1 MAGVVRYDVRHRR
14 VSGRLSAVKHA
25 RSRAALA
32 CAASAA
38 VLLAGCTSEPKPVYQ
53 DPPAPAAVATEY
65 DPSLEPSAAALT
77 LVPEK
82 ATTLTVTD
90 FDQLRLV
97 LGHGSLTGASPAAER
112 AAFWRKLP
120 ATASLSRGL
129 LRPDDARLRADFG
142 IGQDDVAW
150 EATYDGGWIL
160 SFHDTVPMAS
170 VQRAVTAGVGRLRGA
185 VVDPARHLV
194 TSSTPPDVAQSWGA
208 QASLLAL
215 VGREAVSTF
224 VDRSCLSFDSV
235 FGDGL
240 QAQLADAPAA
250 ALRALDELDA
260 YSVALGTELATVQL
274 GPGRDDAF
282 DRVRLAEVMPPTKP
296 EFGLALSRGVADPG
310 SGRLGYTLSDPAAA
324 AELTR
329 TRQLPFAV
337 CRNGG

>member
-1 MAGVVRYDVRHRR
+1 MQYGVRHRH
-14 VSGRLSAVKHA
+14 VSGRLSAVKHP

-32 CAASAA
+32 CAVLVGA
-38 VLLAGCTSEPKPVYQ
+38 VLTGCTSEPKPVYQ
-53 DPPAPAAVATEY
+53 DAAPPAPVATEY

-77 LVPEK
+77 LVPAS
-82 ATTLTVTD
+82 ATSLTVTD

-97 LGHGSLTGASPAAER
+97 LGYGSLTGASPAAER
-112 AAFWRKLP
+112 AAFWRKAP
-120 ATASLSRGL
+120 STATLSLGL

-160 SFHDTVPMAS
+160 VFHDTVPMAS
-170 VQRAVTAGVGRLRGA
+170 VQRAVKAGVGRLRGA
-185 VVDPARHLV
+185 VVDTARHLV
-194 TSSTPPDVAQSWGA
+194 TSAAPPDVAQSWGA

-215 VGREAVSTF
+215 VGREAVSTY

-235 FGDGL
+235 FGQGM

-274 GPGRDDAF
+274 GPTRNDAF
-282 DRVRLAEVMPPTKP
+282 DRVRLAEVMPPTRP
-296 EFGLALSRGVADPG
+296 DFALAMSRGVADPA
-310 SGRLGYTLSDPAAA
+310 SGRLGYTLSNPAAA